1 MNLLISMFIL
11 ILAAGE
17 GEIIPSMEES
27 VVTNFVKSLV
37 KTKQAIVFSCLFKGK
52 QCAKLQ

>member
-1 MNLLISMFIL
+1 MFIL

-17 GEIIPSMEES
+17 GEIIPSMQES